1 MQNRITL
8 KSTREDSEDG
18 NLASVSL
25 IDLGRLLLKSRTVL
39 TVSTLAVMAI
49 VAVIL
54 FLIPNQ
60 YQSTASVLPS
70 GNMDKFSALK
80 ELTGMGGIPSLG
92 DDNSS
97 VLFPDILKS
106 NQIRDGVLDK
116 EYSFTHKAT
125 PMTLTLKEYFGDDNP
140 DRLRKALDE
149 IITVYMDKK
158 TGVIRMAAETEYPEF
173 SQAILNQ
180 VLAELEDFNLYK
192 RRSQAGNSEVYLAR
206 ELATR
211 ETELTT
217 AEDELEQFQSVNR
230 DWNGSDDPGLMK
242 TVSRM
247 RRDLEVKSRT
257 YGYVQEQYQIARM
270 EAQRDVPVVST
281 LDPPSLPTVK
291 SGPPRLTIIAV
302 SGVLTFLVMFFLM
315 VAIDSLRKGRRNLES
330 PAYRALHDDFNT
342 AFPRLSRLVSTRERS
357 TEVSSA

>member
-1 MQNRITL
+1 
-8 KSTREDSEDG
+8 
-18 NLASVSL
+18 
-25 IDLGRLLLKSRTVL
+25 
-39 TVSTLAVMAI
+39 
-49 VAVIL
+49 
-54 FLIPNQ
+54 
-60 YQSTASVLPS
+60 
-70 GNMDKFSALK
+70 
-80 ELTGMGGIPSLG
+80 
-92 DDNSS
+92 
-97 VLFPDILKS
+97 
-106 NQIRDGVLDK
+106 
-116 EYSFTHKAT
+116 
-125 PMTLTLKEYFGDDNP
+125 
-140 DRLRKALDE
+140 
-149 IITVYMDKK
+149 
-158 TGVIRMAAETEYPEF
+158 
-173 SQAILNQ
+173 
-180 VLAELEDFNLYK
+180 
-192 RRSQAGNSEVYLAR
+192 
-206 ELATR
+206 LATR